1 MKIPEEVREIFENK
15 KPHQLATASREGIP
29 NTSFIG
35 ATYLRDGETIVIVD
49 NYMNKTCCNIVSNP
63 NVAILIRNDR
73 KAYQLKG
80 KCRYCTEG
88 PEYEEAKRWMN
99 AKSEKYPAKGALIV
113 SVEEIYYA
121 TGDERGGQKI

>member
-15 KPHQLATASREGIP
+15 KPHQLATTSKEGIP

-49 NYMNKTCCNIVSNP
+49 NYMNKTCCNILSNP

-73 KAYQLKG
+73 LAYQLKG
-80 KCRYCTEG
+80 
-88 PEYEEAKRWMN
+88 N
-99 AKSEKYPAKGALIV
+99 ADIV
-113 SVEEIYYA
+113 
-121 TGDERGGQKI
+121 QKVPNMKKQDDG